1 MLPNMRSD
9 EKLPR
14 GSYFYIQV
22 GHRFYAG
29 EKAETREVKV
39 DPTQASVLTNFTK
52 DGKRSRERIQRD
64 TDYYWWTSRNRGAS
78 YTRAARDERKG
89 TTPTYAK
96 PRKRPEVIV
105 RKEFTGKS
113 TPKLVDSKEEAKQYR
128 KKDSALSACE
138 KLKACYQGLDVKVTV
153 KIEGETK

>member
-1 MLPNMRSD
+1 MLPKMRSD

-14 GSYFYIQV
+14 GSFFYIQV

-29 EKAETREVKV
+29 ENLEIREVEITPERSYRNWDGYVRDARARRDRQKGSLA
-39 DPTQASVLTNFTK
+39 DYRKSNWEK
-52 DGKRSRERIQRD
+52 DAGIF
-64 TDYYWWTSRNRGAS
+64 
-78 YTRAARDERKG
+78 
-89 TTPTYAK
+89 K
-96 PRKRPEVIV
+96 PAEV